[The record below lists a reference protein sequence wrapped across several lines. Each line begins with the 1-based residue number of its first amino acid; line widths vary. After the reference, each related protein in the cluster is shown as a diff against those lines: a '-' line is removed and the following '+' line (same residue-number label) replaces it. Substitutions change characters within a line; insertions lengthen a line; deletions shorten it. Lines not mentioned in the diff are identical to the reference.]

1 MFLPI
6 LFVAGEPIVFFMFA
20 AAVLFQLCTTYNHI
34 NTKRV
39 AIFFNHVSYV
49 HLMSS
54 SDSFCKCLQ
63 KKFATF
69 YAFYHTD
76 LKRVLLHHVK
86 ILSNS

>member
-1 MFLPI
+1 MFSPI
-6 LFVAGEPIVFFMFA
+6 LYVAGEPIVFFMFA

-63 KKFATF
+63 KKICYILRILPYRFKKSFSTSCKNTF
-69 YAFYHTD
+69 
-76 LKRVLLHHVK
+76 
-86 ILSNS
+86 